1 MPVGFRNTGHT
12 TPRPGAAGHDRLG
25 AKGMREGREA
35 QDHLS
40 GRWHASTQ
48 FRQSEINPSTGN
60 GNRQSATNQ
69 RSSPTATVIP
79 TPFDRTF
86 ALAMS
91 KRAAGRTRTRTALRS
106 SASARTPRQHRQSVV
121 VPSRLMVRRAAPRLS
136 RLAHPAGQSLQL
148 VDLHQ
153 GASSLPLA

>member
-25 AKGMREGREA
+25 AKGMREGREG

-48 FRQSEINPSTGN
+48 FRLSEINPSTGN
-60 GNRQSATNQ
+60 GNRQNATNQ
-69 RSSPTATVIP
+69 RGSPTATVIP
-79 TPFDRTF
+79 TPFDRSF

-91 KRAAGRTRTRTALRS
+91 KRGGRQDQDADSAPFTRFRTNAAPAPPERRRAVQADGEEGSAKAQQARASCRPEFAAG
-106 SASARTPRQHRQSVV
+106 
-121 VPSRLMVRRAAPRLS
+121 
-136 RLAHPAGQSLQL
+136 
-148 VDLHQ
+148 
-153 GASSLPLA
+153 